1 MAVDPETT
9 KTLHPIVK
17 WAQRSNADDAAK
29 NIVYLTVEVSDPK
42 NLEIDLTETSLKFA
56 ADASDDSGIKWRFS
70 LEFYEAID
78 TKESKYNTKVG
89 SHILFVLR
97 KAKAQEE
104 YWPRLTKDKLKH
116 PSLKTDFDRWVDE
129 DEQDEHA
136 DDEDDMA
143 GMGGMGGMP
152 GMGGMGGAGG
162 PGGMDF
168 SSMLGGAGGAGG
180 AGGMDFAKLMQQMG
194 GAGGAGGD
202 EDFDISDIAEKIG
215 NAGDKEGE
223 EAEEI
228 EEIKKD

>member
-78 TKESKYNTKVG
+78 TKELKYNTKVG

-143 GMGGMGGMP
+143 GMGGMP

>member
-143 GMGGMGGMP
+143 GMGGMP